1 MDLTRPIGHIQATG
15 WTAAAVG
22 NTATT
27 SCGAP
32 SATRKS
38 SAMPP
43 CSLAHCRSFVA
54 VAGHLARR
62 SLDRDRVAA
71 CAIRVTE
78 LGLFCIGSERYARE
92 DHTYG
97 AASLER
103 RHLAFRGGEA
113 VFDYTAKEGKRRT
126 VRIANPPGVHT
137 LRSLHALPATP
148 PQLVVYQ
155 TGQGCR
161 HLTTGEL
168 VTYLHRHAGSCSTI
182 TPRRKRSQGDA
193 GRADQGV
200 PQWRAQ
206 PT

>member
-1 MDLTRPIGHIQATG
+1 VFARTLPQLRG
-15 WTAAAVG
+15 
-22 NTATT
+22 
-27 SCGAP
+27 
-32 SATRKS
+32 
-38 SAMPP
+38 
-43 CSLAHCRSFVA
+43 A

-78 LGLFCIGSERYARE
+78 LGLFRIGSERYARE

-113 VFDYTAKEGKRRT
+113 VFDYTANEGKRRT
-126 VRIANPPGVHT
+126 VGIANPPAVHA

-182 TPRRKRSQGDA
+182 TLRRKRSQGDA